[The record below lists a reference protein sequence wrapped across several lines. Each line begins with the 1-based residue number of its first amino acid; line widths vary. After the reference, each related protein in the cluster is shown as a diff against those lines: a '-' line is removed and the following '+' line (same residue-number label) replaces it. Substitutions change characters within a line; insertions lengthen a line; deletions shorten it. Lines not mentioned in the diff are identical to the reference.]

1 MPPSPVRLAREM
13 VFYFQNVIGISE
25 TLTFSAAGP
34 LSLET
39 AVTPS
44 PRYLWASA
52 FAVRIA

>member
-1 MPPSPVRLAREM
+1 MSPSPVRLAREM

-39 AVTPS
+39 AETPP
-44 PRYLWASA
+44 PRHLWASA
-52 FAVRIA
+52 LPVRIA